1 MRLKKFMRFLTLLFF
16 LLIASIVP
24 FPLKYYRKD
33 NLPTYKI
40 EQLDNKKEENHEEEE
55 KRFLS

>member
-1 MRLKKFMRFLTLLFF
+1 MRFLTLLFF

-40 EQLDNKKEENHEEEE
+40 EQLDNKKEENQEEEEE